1 MNDVG
6 EMAGP
11 RQPSK
16 SRDVTVSPNE
26 RAILSYAWLQQERC
40 RFQSVVAMKHADGAA
55 DGATRLASMLSGAQK
70 SSHLAFSDE
79 MALSNGENG
88 F

>member
-40 RFQSVVAMKHADGAA
+40 RFQSVVAMKHADGA
-55 DGATRLASMLSGAQK
+55 MLSGAQK

>member
-16 SRDVTVSPNE
+16 SRDVPVSPNE
-26 RAILSYAWLQQERC
+26 RAILSLRLATRSGVILR
-40 RFQSVVAMKHADGAA
+40 SVVAMKHADGAA
-55 DGATRLASMLSGAQK
+55 DGAMLSGAQK
-70 SSHLAFSDE
+70 S
-79 MALSNGENG
+79 
-88 F
+88 